1 MPQDAREGPAF
12 TGRLAGHTASK
23 RIRST
28 RRCAAGRRRLSPCST
43 PTQGWLGFGRPIFK
57 TRPALEPERSVRPE
71 PGLHVLFPSY
81 LWHGTAPFTPDE
93 TQLSLAFD
101 VLPA

>member
-1 MPQDAREGPAF
+1 MPQDARKDPAF
-12 TGRLAGHTASK
+12 AGRLAGHTSSK

-43 PTQGWLGFGRPIFK
+43 PTPGRLGFGRRIFK
-57 TRPALEPERSVRPE
+57 TRPALEPERWVPE
-71 PGLHVLFPSY
+71 PGLLVLFPSY
-81 LWHGTAPFTPDE
+81 VWHGTAPFASDE
-93 TQLSLAFD
+93 TRLSLAFV